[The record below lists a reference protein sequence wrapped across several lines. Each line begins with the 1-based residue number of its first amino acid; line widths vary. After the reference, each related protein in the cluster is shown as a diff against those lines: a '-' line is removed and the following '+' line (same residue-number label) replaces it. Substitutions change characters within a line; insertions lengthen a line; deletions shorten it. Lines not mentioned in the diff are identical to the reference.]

1 MEHLLAYLKHESVGS
16 RCDCIKVVEYRR
28 GGSPQAHIVLAIE
41 NPLGTA
47 QEVNNIV
54 PGELPAEASTWCVVH
69 SCNYQC
75 QFQDFA
81 QDLSSCHGCICQA
94 RHVRIAGVRYAM
106 RGLTRIAGWRR
117 LMQQT
122 AGATSSS
129 SSSTF
134 AALGAAGGVAVAAAD
149 MLIADFVVA
158 GCAVVVAAH
167 GECSALCWC
176 AHTVLCNH
184 PVNSSIRIC
193 SSTVQIFP

>member
-1 MEHLLAYLKHESVGS
+1 MIASRSSNTREAAYHRPTLLWPLKAHLGPPRRSTTSSLANCPPKLPPCAWYTV
-16 RCDCIKVVEYRR
+16 
-28 GGSPQAHIVLAIE
+28 ATT
-41 NPLGTA
+41 N
-47 QEVNNIV
+47 VNFRIF
-54 PGELPAEASTWCVVH
+54 EFLPWV
-69 SCNYQC
+69 Q
-75 QFQDFA
+75 
-81 QDLSSCHGCICQA
+81 QA

-129 SSSTF
+129 SSTF
-134 AALGAAGGVAVAAAD
+134 AALGAAGGVVVAAAD
-149 MLIADFVVA
+149 MLIAVVA
-158 GCAVVVAAH
+158 VAAH